1 MEVLGE
7 PEPLGRPHLVL
18 VVGGPLAFGGRP
30 LAARGEGLTG
40 EYGGERPADHHEV
53 VGAEV
58 VVPDEVAA
66 DGHHAPGRHRRSTP
80 PGVGPR
86 YPSASS
92 DSGPANIAGPG
103 G

>member
-18 VVGGPLAFGGRP
+18 VVGSPLAFGGRP

-58 VVPDEVAA
+58 VVPDEMAA
-66 DGHHAPGRHRRSTP
+66 DGHHRQDGTADPRHP
-80 PGVGPR
+80 AGAR